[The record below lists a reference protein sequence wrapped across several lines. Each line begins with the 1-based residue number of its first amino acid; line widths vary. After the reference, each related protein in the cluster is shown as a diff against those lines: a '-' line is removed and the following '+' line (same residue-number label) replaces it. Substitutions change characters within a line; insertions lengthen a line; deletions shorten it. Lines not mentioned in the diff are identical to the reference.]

1 MWRRFRKM
9 MRLPFFREGFFDD
22 IDRSTEEMLR
32 DASQRAPKELVRE
45 RRAPDGSTI
54 REVGPFVYG
63 YSMKVG
69 PDGKPVVREFGNM
82 RPSPRKGIGAGRPR
96 IELADSRE
104 PLVDVIDQG
113 NSVKVVAELPGVGK
127 ADIKLNCD
135 GKTVTLSV
143 DTEERRYYKQE
154 SLGSEVDPDTAR
166 ATYKNGVL
174 EVTLTK
180 SKPAMR
186 GRALPIE

>member
-9 MRLPFFREGFFDD
+9 MRLPFFGEGFFDD
-22 IDRSTEEMLR
+22 IDRLTEEMLR

-45 RRAPDGSTI
+45 RKAPDGSTI
-54 REVGPFVYG
+54 REIGPIVYG

-69 PDGKPVVREFGNM
+69 PDGRPVVREFGNLKAPQT
-82 RPSPRKGIGAGRPR
+82 RGLRAGIPR

-113 NSVKVVAELPGVGK
+113 DSVKVVAELPGVDK
-127 ADIKLNCD
+127 SEIKLNCD

-143 DTEERRYYKQE
+143 DTAERRYYKQE
-154 SLGSEVDPDTAR
+154 PLGSDVDPDTAR

-174 EVTLTK
+174 EVTL
-180 SKPAMR
+180 SKARPTVR